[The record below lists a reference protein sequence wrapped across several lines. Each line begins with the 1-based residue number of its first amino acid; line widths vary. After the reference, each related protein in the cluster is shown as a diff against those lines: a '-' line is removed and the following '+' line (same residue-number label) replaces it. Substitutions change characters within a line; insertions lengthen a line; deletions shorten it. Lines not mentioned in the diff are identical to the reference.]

1 MSMSEVSEE
10 LHEDEPP
17 TPASLPKL
25 IDTSSPAAAE
35 EESDSDSSPE
45 LPLPRWLFNLIGHV
59 LAALLGL
66 ILGYL
71 ILARLRPLTFPLPW
85 YH

>member
-1 MSMSEVSEE
+1 MPMSEVSEQLPE
-10 LHEDEPP
+10 GEPA
-17 TPASLPKL
+17 TLPKL
-25 IDTSSPAAAE
+25 VDTTGAVSSGRPSKANSPA
-35 EESDSDSSPE
+35 D

-66 ILGYL
+66 ALGYL
-71 ILARLRPLTFPLPW
+71 ILAWLRPLTFPLPW